1 MSPVFKNIF
10 SYLFSSVF
18 SAAIPFALLPIL
30 TRYLT
35 PGEYGQ
41 IAMFSLLIS
50 ALSALIGLSVHGAS
64 SRRFFELNVSEN
76 ELARFNGNCVF
87 ILLVSTIATSITLYF
102 SNDYLARYLSIPN
115 YWVYFGVLTAFS
127 SFLLNIRFV
136 QWQIRGKTKAYGA
149 LQISN
154 SILNVFLSLVFI
166 ILFNLGPE
174 GRIYGISIT
183 SLLVLLVSFF
193 LLRIDNLL
201 IFEYNKKD
209 VKYALEFGIPLV
221 PHLLGGFLLLSID
234 RLVINK
240 ELGVEATGIYMVAVN
255 LGLVVNV
262 ILSSVNKAYSPW
274 LFSELNKN
282 ELSQK
287 KKVVKISYLYF
298 VFLLFFSALSFIIGP
313 TILKFIVGEKFHSV
327 ADIVPIIIL
336 GQVFLGMYFIVTN
349 YIFYAKKN
357 KYLSMITISSGVL
370 NIVLLVWLIP
380 YLGIKGAAISFMIA
394 NLFQFVGTWIVSA
407 KVFSMPWAV
416 WKM

>member
-18 SAAIPFALLPIL
+18 SAAIP
-30 TRYLT
+30 LT

-209 VKYALEFGIPLV
+209 V
-221 PHLLGGFLLLSID
+221 GFLLLSID

-349 YIFYAKKN
+349 YIFYAKTK
-357 KYLSMITISSGVL
+357 
-370 NIVLLVWLIP
+370 
-380 YLGIKGAAISFMIA
+380 
-394 NLFQFVGTWIVSA
+394 
-407 KVFSMPWAV
+407 
-416 WKM
+416 